1 MLPDKSDLVSLAPE
15 IKISYVGARAAG
27 SVMELTA
34 GLKMELT
41 HHFTDEEVQ
50 PGKVDVVLVPGPD
63 PRENC
68 MILAPS
74 LHLYPFFFLFLFFF
88 LLDILAPLIRGRKI

>member
-1 MLPDKSDLVSLAPE
+1 MLPPEPDLVALAPE

-27 SVMELTA
+27 SVLELTA
-34 GLKMELT
+34 GLKMQLT

-63 PRENC
+63 PRETC
-68 MILAPS
+68 MILS
-74 LHLYPFFFLFLFFF
+74 HRLCMFKL
-88 LLDILAPLIRGRKI
+88 

>member
-1 MLPDKSDLVSLAPE
+1 MLPPEPDLVALAPE

-27 SVMELTA
+27 STMELTA
-34 GLKMELT
+34 GLKMQLT

-63 PRENC
+63 PRETC
-68 MILAPS
+68 MIPS
-74 LHLYPFFFLFLFFF
+74 LHL
-88 LLDILAPLIRGRKI
+88 

>member
-1 MLPDKSDLVSLAPE
+1 MLPPEPDLVALAPE

-34 GLKMELT
+34 GLKMQLT

-63 PRENC
+63 PRETC
-68 MILAPS
+68 MIIS
-74 LHLYPFFFLFLFFF
+74 LRLCMFKL
-88 LLDILAPLIRGRKI
+88 

>member
-50 PGKVDVVLVPGPD
+50 PGEVDVVLIPGPD

-68 MILAPS
+68 MIPALS
-74 LHLYPFFFLFLFFF
+74 LHLTLFFFPPFFLFL
-88 LLDILAPLIRGRKI
+88 A